1 LTSAG
6 KSFYLQDV
14 LPLPYGTVGHDVRY
28 AWAAWRVPAATELS
42 EGDPMIR
49 YEFAIIGCADMA
61 DQRAWPEEFQARQPN
76 LSTHY
81 ESPG

>member
-1 LTSAG
+1 
-6 KSFYLQDV
+6 
-14 LPLPYGTVGHDVRY
+14 
-28 AWAAWRVPAATELS
+28 
-42 EGDPMIR
+42 MIR